1 MRLSKS
7 IFGLT
12 AGLLFLLASL
22 SLAHADAA
30 LLLEE
35 PYGHL
40 GFFTAT
46 GHSAVYLTRVCAD
59 SPSKLRRCAEGEAGV
74 VISRYNKVGGYDW
87 IAIPLVPYLYA
98 VDDPDDTPLF
108 VNPKMVAFLRNEY
121 RKHHLES
128 IAPDESDGEP
138 PVGNW
143 TQLVGA
149 AYDRTLYGFEIQTTP
164 EQDDDFIQ
172 AYNAGANRSHFNLI
186 THNCA
191 DFAASVIN
199 FYYPHTLHRSL
210 ISDIGITTP
219 KQISKLLVKYSSR
232 HPELASFNFV
242 IPQVPGMPRSTPVHG
257 VVESVLKSKKYLL
270 PLALLHPV
278 VTGGLAVAY
287 VDDGRFDPTHHAM
300 VFDSGKL
307 ESPLVSSE
315 RREYQSE
322 LKKFLARDPNA
333 LRNEKHWLH
342 LESKA
347 EPRLDNEGRPTL
359 EVHMGEEVVDVG
371 VSRENILSSYSS
383 SLLAQEMLTT
393 RLHMEL
399 ERGVG
404 LKVSETEVNSDW
416 KLLQSIP
423 GPAGLE

>member
-7 IFGLT
+7 IFRLA
-12 AGLLFLLASL
+12 AGLLFLLGCFS
-22 SLAHADAA
+22 SAHADVA

-46 GHSAVYLTRVCAD
+46 GHAAVYFTRVCAD
-59 SPSKLRRCAEGEAGV
+59 TPTRLRRCAEGEAGV

-87 IAIPLVPYLYA
+87 VAIPLVPYLYA

-108 VNPKMVAFLRNEY
+108 VNPKMVAFLRNGY

-128 IAPDESDGEP
+128 LAPDEPNGEP

-143 TQLVGA
+143 TQLVGS

-164 EQDDDFIQ
+164 EQDDAFIE
-172 AYNAGANRSHFNLI
+172 AYNAGANRSRFNLI

-191 DFAASVIN
+191 DFAAGVIN
-199 FYYPHTLHRSL
+199 FYYPHTLHRNL
-210 ISDIGITTP
+210 ISDVGITTP
-219 KQISKLLVKYSSR
+219 KQISKLLVKYSAR
-232 HPELASFNFV
+232 HPELGSFSFV

-257 VVESVLKSKKYLL
+257 VVESVLKSKKYLV
-270 PLALLHPV
+270 PLALLHPI

-287 VDDGRFDPTHHAM
+287 VDAGRFDPSQHTM
-300 VFDSGKL
+300 VFDDGRL

-315 RREYQSE
+315 RREYESE
-322 LKKFLARDPNA
+322 LKKFLAQEPRD
-333 LRNEKHWLH
+333 LRSEKHWLR
-342 LESKA
+342 LEAGA
-347 EPRLDNEGRPTL
+347 EPALDDEGRPTMQ
-359 EVHMGEEVVDVG
+359 VHLGEEVVDVG
-371 VSRENILSSYSS
+371 VSRENVLSSSS

-399 ERGVG
+399 ERGTST
-404 LKVSETEVNSDW
+404 KVSETEVNSDW

-423 GPAGLE
+423 VPTGLD